1 MKQKLLLILSIFLLT
16 VNVYARD
23 AIEKMNIDIFIDDE
37 GNANITEVW
46 NTHIDNSSD
55 YTEWYKQYFNLGNSE
70 ISDLKVNLN
79 GIDYVTIDDWD
90 VSSSFAAKSYKA
102 GINYVSSGNEICWG
116 MTNYGTNTYII
127 SYKISNFVNKINDSE
142 LTYWAIV
149 PQEFDFPIDDIY
161 VKIHSNFAYADSLDV
176 WGYGYNGYA
185 YVYDGYIE
193 LTTEHGLNADEYMV
207 VLIKFPEG
215 TFNPASS
222 IENDFGYYLDLAQE
236 GASPTGPSLIDKIFG
251 IISSLISFA
260 FVSTFIFFIVKAIAD
275 SENKLGTKRL
285 DYKDAP
291 KKLPKDADIHA
302 FRDIPCDHN
311 IIKSYWV
318 CGAYKLFKNK
328 TDFLGALLLKWIYE
342 NRIEVIK
349 KQSKVLKKEETSLVL
364 KNDKPFDNF
373 YEEEMYNWM
382 KSASTDGILEKN
394 EFKKYC
400 NKHYDSILK
409 WFDEIFDDTTDKLVE
424 ENQILALKHNKYT
437 LRPVLREEAI
447 KLKGLKKFLIE
458 FTNIK
463 SKEAIEVKLLNEY
476 LMHAQLFGIAKKVA
490 KQFKELYP
498 DLITDDSYTSVIFIN
513 DFSTTSVSAATAA
526 HSRANSYSA
535 GGGGFSSFG
544 GGGGSFGGGGGGG
557 AR

>member
-1 MKQKLLLILSIFLLT
+1 
-16 VNVYARD
+16 
-23 AIEKMNIDIFIDDE
+23 
-37 GNANITEVW
+37 
-46 NTHIDNSSD
+46 
-55 YTEWYKQYFNLGNSE
+55 
-70 ISDLKVNLN
+70 
-79 GIDYVTIDDWD
+79 
-90 VSSSFAAKSYKA
+90 
-102 GINYVSSGNEICWG
+102 
-116 MTNYGTNTYII
+116 
-127 SYKISNFVNKINDSE
+127 
-142 LTYWAIV
+142 
-149 PQEFDFPIDDIY
+149 
-161 VKIHSNFAYADSLDV
+161 
-176 WGYGYNGYA
+176 
-185 YVYDGYIE
+185 
-193 LTTEHGLNADEYMV
+193 
-207 VLIKFPEG
+207 
-215 TFNPASS
+215 
-222 IENDFGYYLDLAQE
+222 
-236 GASPTGPSLIDKIFG
+236 
-251 IISSLISFA
+251 
-260 FVSTFIFFIVKAIAD
+260 
-275 SENKLGTKRL
+275 
-285 DYKDAP
+285 
-291 KKLPKDADIHA
+291 
-302 FRDIPCDHN
+302 
-311 IIKSYWV
+311 
-318 CGAYKLFKNK
+318 
-328 TDFLGALLLKWIYE
+328 
-342 NRIEVIK
+342 
-349 KQSKVLKKEETSLVL
+349 
-364 KNDKPFDNF
+364 
-373 YEEEMYNWM
+373 M

-498 DLITDDSYTSVIFIN
+498 ELITDDSYTSVIFIN